1 MTVGGNSLGP
11 RRLLS
16 TALLLAVAA
25 MFLVTPRRGH
35 RLQQARSGLPL
46 GLPGRCTLR
55 AGRRI
60 ALRGCTTTSSTILYP
75 PVLAE
80 ALVPLTVLP
89 DDVSSFFA
97 FAASVAAVM
106 GALAV
111 VGVRDVRCYAAVVI
125 WAPAWNTF
133 EIANVTGL
141 LTLLSA
147 VVWRYRDA
155 RWRSAAALGAALC
168 LKLFLWPLAVWAAAT
183 RRLRIAGAALTI
195 GVGLALVSWA
205 VIDFTGFTSYPDVLR
220 GQPFE
225 DSYSLVGIAAALG
238 LDQGVGR
245 VATAVVGGSLLA
257 ATVHLGR
264 RQEEQRAFLCAIFAS
279 LALSP
284 VLWLHYFAVLS
295 RAVGD
300 CSSALLRPLAA
311 ADSPL
316 DVPTFR
322 ERRWCAALRSGDS
335 RLRVYRRA
343 RALAECRP
351 SGVGSAGVTTEAR
364 PIAGRPW
371 PPRTLTLSRITWLA
385 SIVFF
390 GALPA
395 LVLALLAIDVHGE
408 TIAIDL
414 HQFYDAAQAILDG
427 SSPYPPNGEPTT
439 PLGGPYPYPPLP
451 ALLLTPLSLL
461 PLEVAG
467 AVLMALLVCA
477 ALAVPF
483 VLGVR
488 DWRCYGLA
496 LLWPPVIS
504 AIQTGNLTLWLAL
517 ACASPGGS
525 VTAASS
531 PRRAIG
537 ITLAAKF
544 FLWPLV
550 VWFAATRRSA
560 SAVLA
565 CASVSALLLAS
576 WAVIG
581 FAGFVDYPHLLRRL
595 DGRVGDDS
603 YTPYI
608 VGLDLGL
615 PVAASPVASGSRS
628 GLRSSRVVALARRGD
643 ERTAFIVAIAASL
656 ALTPIVWLH
665 YFALLLVVV
674 ALAQPRLG
682 LVVVRAAGV
691 VRHAGKRAPDAVRD
705 GLGARGRAT
714 DHCAVRAWSRAPS
727 GDASGSSA
735 LLARRGETA

>member
-25 MFLVTPRRGH
+25 MFLVTLVAATGSS
-35 RLQQARSGLPL
+35 RLAPDFRWGYLDAAHSV
-46 GLPGRCTLR
+46 R
-55 AGRRI
+55 AGESPY
-60 ALRGCTTTSSTILYP
+60 AGDDDQFDYLYP

-183 RRLRIAGAALTI
+183 RRLRIAGAALAI

-335 RLRVYRRA
+335 RLRVHRRA

-427 SSPYPPNGEPTT
+427 RSPYPPNGEPTT

-517 ACASPGGS
+517 ACAVAWRFRDRRVLSS
-525 VTAASS
+525 AS
-531 PRRAIG
+531 IG

-565 CASVSALLLAS
+565 CVRRCGRAPPLMGGDRFRRIRRLPSSPAATRRTGRRRLVHDVHRRTRSRSPVPRLPWLVARSRACARGLCRRSRPETATS
-576 WAVIG
+576 G
-581 FAGFVDYPHLLRRL
+581 RRSSSPSLRR
-595 DGRVGDDS
+595 
-603 YTPYI
+603 
-608 VGLDLGL
+608 
-615 PVAASPVASGSRS
+615 SPSRRSCGSITSRFCSSSSRS
-628 GLRSSRVVALARRGD
+628 RSLGWGRCGSCRWRCSSRR
-643 ERTAFIVAIAASL
+643 EAA
-656 ALTPIVWLH
+656 TR
-665 YFALLLVVV
+665 
-674 ALAQPRLG
+674 PRSI
-682 LVVVRAAGV
+682 R
-691 VRHAGKRAPDAVRD
+691 P
-705 GLGARGRAT
+705 GR
-714 DHCAVRAWSRAPS
+714 S
-727 GDASGSSA
+727 GW
-735 LLARRGETA
+735 